1 MVDMWARSKS
11 WKVLLIAS
19 WIGLPGSETL
29 APGVAQAEPRTIEL
43 TRTDDQRPAHQAQA
57 AASLGHALIAAIE
70 SWLVVQ
76 FDLPLAQGHPRIEL
90 VPAAKIAALR
100 YRGLAPN
107 ARTEIVSSVQAASER
122 DIVAVYSDAAHTIYL
137 PEGWTGSTAAEL
149 SILVHEMVHHLQNAG
164 RLTYECPQ
172 AREKVAYMAQE
183 RWLGLFGRSLEQDFE
198 LDGFSLLV
206 KTRCM

>member
-1 MVDMWARSKS
+1 MRARSKS

-19 WIGLPGSETL
+19 WIGLAGNETL
-29 APGVAQAEPRTIEL
+29 APGVAQAEPRITQVA
-43 TRTDDQRPAHQAQA
+43 RTDEQRPAQQAQ
-57 AASLGHALIAAIE
+57 SPTLLGQVLLTAIE
-70 SWLVVQ
+70 TWLAAQ
-76 FDLPLAQGHPRIEL
+76 FDLPRAQSHPRIEL

-100 YRGLAPN
+100 YRGLVPNTGTETAPG
-107 ARTEIVSSVQAASER
+107 VQATSER
-122 DIVAVYSDAAHTIYL
+122 DVVAVYSDAAHTIYL

-149 SILVHEMVHHLQNAG
+149 SVLVHEMVHHLQNAG
-164 RLTYECPQ
+164 RVTYECPQ

-183 RWLGLFGRSLEQDFE
+183 RWLALFGRSLEQDFE